1 VPEFEEKLVF
11 VVGESVDVPLDG
23 GDFVVDDASS
33 VSEADDVE
41 SDSIVFEDDLPLFGV
56 HLDEEVFF
64 EEYLFASLMEV
75 ISELLFLLELPVVRL
90 GGLVEVAFDGVE
102 SERVLFVDVKLGLEC
117 SLDESEVLLEMF
129 VCSENQVG
137 VVPYLSV
144 LRLCSAHPGGCTVD
158 SVHQLLVL
166 VVDKRDVFNDV
177 S

>member
-1 VPEFEEKLVF
+1 M
-11 VVGESVDVPLDG
+11 
-23 GDFVVDDASS
+23 VDDASS

-102 SERVLFVDVKLGLEC
+102 SERVLFVDVKLGLEYC
-117 SLDESEVLLEMF
+117 LDESEVLLEMF
-129 VCSENQVG
+129 VGSENQVG

-144 LRLCSAHPGGCTVD
+144 LRLRPAHPGGCTVD

-166 VVDKRDVFNDV
+166 VVDKRNVFNDV